1 MMTLLFLILFFGLF
15 GKLAG
20 FAFRMTWNM
29 MKFIMVIAFVPVI
42 IVAIVGGLVRVALPI
57 LVILGIV
64 YLLRRETV

>member
-1 MMTLLFLILFFGLF
+1 MTLLFLILFFGLF

>member
-57 LVILGIV
+57 LVIFGIV